1 MVAFYTVTK
10 GGHPFG
16 EKRDQLGN
24 ILDGKPVGL
33 VKVKDPAAKDL
44 ISWMLSHD
52 PKDRPSAEEA
62 LKHPYFQ
69 PAEQQFKM
77 LSEMGNQHEIKTWRA
92 NSDVKTELNKLPNV
106 WQYQMDPD
114 VLQYLCTN
122 VVTEDTYRYGSSW
135 SELLRLIRNVD
146 QHWHDRPRPLPQP
159 RKEFYLVG
167 DPQEYFLNLF
177 PNLPVE
183 VHKIVRS
190 CDWKERPK
198 LKEYFMANI
207 KDKS

>member
-10 GGHPFG
+10 GKHPYG
-16 EKRDQLGN
+16 EEPDQKRNL
-24 ILDGKPVGL
+24 LDGEPVGL
-33 VKVKDPAAKDL
+33 LKLKDPAANDL

-62 LKHPYFQ
+62 LKHPYLQ

-77 LSEMGNQHEIKTWRA
+77 LSEMGNESEIKTRNA
-92 NSDVKTELNKLPNV
+92 SSDVKTELNKLPNV
-106 WQYQMDPD
+106 WQNQMDPE
-114 VLQYLCTN
+114 VLKYLCID
-122 VVTEDTYRYGSSW
+122 VVKRVAHRYGSSW
-135 SELLRLIRNVD
+135 TELLRLIRNVD

-159 RKEFYLVG
+159 DKEFYLVG
-167 DPQEYFLNLF
+167 NPQEYFLNLF

-183 VHKIVRS
+183 VHRIVRS
-190 CDWKERPK
+190 CDWKERPT
-198 LKEYFMANI
+198 LKKYFIANM